1 MRRSALLLAAL
12 FVIQVLSPIIASAQ
26 TNPPTGPGD
35 WTITSTETAY
45 VNTSQQALIQGNINV
60 YGDLIVDGG
69 SLFIWG
75 SADGQRT
82 VRVYSGGSLTLINDG
97 VISSY
102 TSVCTNI
109 VAENGASLIID
120 DGRIQ
125 EACYLDLQNLDWS
138 IENAHFEDSILR
150 LTPPSAPL
158 SYSNG
163 TTYLNWTFD
172 NVDFSNLTRRPAM
185 DLTRNNM
192 NSWSTI
198 SRTMPMEF
206 TNLTIDVEMYNRGN
220 MDDNTVE
227 VDWDL
232 PTTFRHVDITD
243 QSYAN
248 RSTNYPNVGYRY
260 YNSMGQTYP
269 MFPSL
274 FAVLRSD
281 LLELEN
287 ITAHDSHEHGF
298 LMSSTNHVMMNDVSI
313 EHVLEP
319 VISSSFYRSGSGTQD
334 NLGLNIIQQT
344 GSGGNLNIS
353 NLSVKDSGI
362 VNFHSQTGHGGVDFQ
377 CNVIL
382 GKGTT
387 ITISNTSIEQSCQT
401 SYTYSKD
408 RASDYYSYSSNTRA
422 NSYQNCDGGNPNAY
436 STIKDYTTWNH
447 GLSSAD
453 SYCRLHSAF
462 VINSGDNYELT
473 MNDVSVVNSA
483 YANVHF
489 SYTTSGNDYDK
500 RHGTTLAAVIWSEGG
515 GEITNLTTEGSG
527 NASTTS
533 AYVNSN
539 MHLNAFSYGVVLEG
553 SSSSSVLYLNDSN
566 VNHSSV
572 IPSISASYWKY
583 QDWYPTAASTGTL
596 VLTDTNLTE
605 ATCGS
610 ILGSTS
616 YCNDGMVWLGSSGEF
631 LRKWS
636 FDVRV
641 VDPDGVFTPNATVNA
656 YENSIWHLGT
666 RTTGPNGSLV
676 TYIGTQYSLTRSSNY
691 SYTPHSISVTLT
703 NYSNSSSFNL
713 TGPTSIIVYDP
724 TPDAFPGDITQDW
737 DNDSDG
743 YGDNIS
749 GNNPDHFPNDSTQ
762 WNDTDGD
769 GWGDNQTG
777 NNPDRLP
784 NDSTQWNDT
793 DGDGYGDNQSGNN
806 PDRLP
811 NDATQW
817 NDADGDGYGD
827 NQNGNNPDA
836 FINDNTQWS
845 DVDFDGYGD
854 NQSGNNPDR
863 FPNDI
868 TQWNDTDA
876 DGYGDNANG
885 NNGDAFPLDSTQHY
899 DGDGDGLGDNQSGNN
914 PDPYLNDSDND
925 GYNNSVDTFPWNP
938 TQHEDLDGDGLGDNT
953 SGTAADPYP
962 NDTDND
968 GTNNTVDPFPLDPT
982 QWEDNDQDGYGDNQS
997 GNNPDPSLDDSDNDG
1012 VNNTN
1017 DAFPNNPTQTTDSD
1031 GDGWGDNPNG
1041 YPADAFPNEAS
1052 QWLDSDGDGH
1062 GDNANGVSGDAFP
1075 NNPTQWQD
1083 SDGDGYGDD
1092 QSGFP
1097 ADAYPND
1104 ASQWFDS
1111 DGDGYGD
1118 NASGT
1123 NPDAFPNDPT
1133 QWADQDG
1140 DGYGDN
1146 ASGTLADAYPSDPSQ
1161 WADSDG
1167 DGYGDNYAFSIDPQ
1181 TGLRTQSGDAFPL
1194 DGTQWSDLD
1203 GDGHGENI
1211 NGTQPDEFP
1220 YDATQWRDRDLDG
1233 FPDNYFYDLNST
1245 TGLRENQIGDA
1256 FPDDSTQWSDID
1268 GDGFGDNP
1276 NGNNPDVFPTDPT
1289 QWADADED
1297 GLGDNP
1303 NGTNPDPTPGDTDND
1318 GVPDYQDAFP
1328 YEPTQWADSDGDG
1341 YGDNWGAT
1349 SWTTLRPSSWPGRFV
1364 QNAVLVDFFPTI
1376 SAAVNDSDFDGFPD
1390 QWSSQDTGNN
1400 RAGLLLDACPL
1411 IFGNAT
1417 TAGPGCPDGDGDNVA
1432 DQDDAF
1438 PIDPTQWSDV
1448 DGDGYGDNQDG
1459 SFPDRFPNDP
1469 SQCCDVDGDGWGDN
1483 ASAEP
1488 YDAFPNDPTQWSD
1501 ADGDGFGDNPTGS
1514 NPDAFPNDS
1523 TQWLDQDND
1532 GLGDNPEGNNPDQLL
1547 GDGDNDGYPDDQ
1559 DDCPSEFGNSTY
1571 DRSGCIDSDG
1581 DGVSDSADLWPNDP
1595 SRSLDSDGDGVND
1608 PDDAFP
1614 NEPTQWIDNDID
1626 GLGDNPNGVN
1636 PDPYLDDSDN
1646 DGVINQNDAF
1656 PNEPTQWADIDGD
1669 GLGDNPE
1676 GANPDPSPNDT
1687 DNDGVQNPEDL
1698 YPLNPDQSS
1707 DSDGDGWGDN
1717 PNGLDGDQ
1725 YPNDPT
1731 QCCDTDGDGW
1741 GDNPNGTMPDAFVLD
1756 PTQWLDAD
1764 RDGFGDNPD
1773 GSNPDPSP
1781 NDTDN
1786 DGVPNNQDGWPQDP
1800 TKSLDSDGD
1809 GIEDGDENFLMTNI
1823 PATSASAVLT
1833 LALFVGALTGAAGF
1847 FMGQRGNRPNA
1858 ESSDTTRRFPSSEN
1872 IMDENDL

>member
-1 MRRSALLLAAL
+1 MKKSLVLAAL
-12 FVIQVLSPIIASAQ
+12 FLLQVLAPTIASAQ
-26 TNPPTGPGD
+26 TNPPTNSGD
-35 WTITSTETAY
+35 WTIP
-45 VNTSQQALIQGNINV
+45 VNDVTYLNNSQALVQGDVNV
-60 YGDLIVDGG
+60 YGTLILQDSSVF
-69 SLFIWG
+69 LWG
-75 SADGQRT
+75 ANNGDREFT
-82 VRVYSGGSLTLINDG
+82 IYSGGTLIVNNSIISAYSSACIDFRANTG
-97 VISSY
+97 TVISFEGSRLDTMCRVLLNSKTMY
-102 TSVCTNI
+102 FNDTTFEKSFV
-109 VAENGASLIID
+109 E
-120 DGRIQ
+120 
-125 EACYLDLQNLDWS
+125 LDLDESTSIFDSSTGQTTYHANLSFQNL
-138 IENAHFEDSILR
+138 I
-150 LTPPSAPL
+150 
-158 SYSNG
+158 
-163 TTYLNWTFD
+163 
-172 NVDFSNLTRRPAM
+172 FSNRTSDSSYYTTMLLINAPHQYITSE
-185 DLTRNNM
+185 LLFNNITFVI
-192 NSWSTI
+192 NKWNLRGIQIQDQPTFNNL
-198 SRTMPMEF
+198 RFE
-206 TNLTIDVEMYNRGN
+206 NLTMHSTYAFSTDTQAFLKADHSFIQIRRMWGS
-220 MDDNTVE
+220 TSI
-227 VDWDL
+227 
-232 PTTFRHVDITD
+232 TFNNFSLQGGPHHRAIYQKD
-243 QSYAN
+243 
-248 RSTNYPNVGYRY
+248 GY
-260 YNSMGQTYP
+260 SGQ
-269 MFPSL
+269 L
-274 FAVLRSD
+274 
-281 LLELEN
+281 N
-287 ITAHDSHEHGF
+287 
-298 LMSSTNHVMMNDVSI
+298 LMNGM
-313 EHVLEP
+313 
-319 VISSSFYRSGSGTQD
+319 
-334 NLGLNIIQQT
+334 
-344 GSGGNLNIS
+344 IS
-353 NLSVKDSGI
+353 NFGI
-362 VNFHSQTGHGGVDFQ
+362 VNYSQSSQNAPFDLGGATNALVVELKDVHLLMD
-377 CNVIL
+377 NV
-382 GKGTT
+382 
-387 ITISNTSIEQSCQT
+387 
-401 SYTYSKD
+401 
-408 RASDYYSYSSNTRA
+408 
-422 NSYQNCDGGNPNAY
+422 
-436 STIKDYTTWNH
+436 TIKDNIRSHY
-447 GLSSAD
+447 S
-453 SYCRLHSAF
+453 HSNTDYLDGSKHCTALYM
-462 VINSGDNYELT
+462 NSMESMDISNSTIENNCNYQYYNT
-473 MNDVSVVNSA
+473 YN
-483 YANVHF
+483 
-489 SYTTSGNDYDK
+489 
-500 RHGTTLAAVIWSEGG
+500 R
-515 GEITNLTTEGSG
+515 ITNNAGYSCSNTGTPNADDYTERIRAYDAECNQWTFS
-527 NASTTS
+527 AIRHETSSLSTMSIT
-533 AYVNSN
+533 
-539 MHLNAFSYGVVLEG
+539 
-553 SSSSSVLYLNDSN
+553 DSIIRDN
-566 VNHSSV
+566 NLLIHQYNHSSSANYGYRHAILTSV
-572 IPSISASYWKY
+572 GIISDGQIEISNSIIENNTNAQLVRAFLGYNN
-583 QDWYPTAASTGTL
+583 QDLAAIVNNHEL
-596 VLTDTNLTE
+596 VLSPSSTTYSYINNTRIHLP
-605 ATCGS
+605 TCYTQSVGS
-610 ILGSTS
+610 YQHAGS
-616 YCNDGMVWLGSSGEF
+616 YCKALSFDDSTINLVNSTVNQSDLEVLGGEAIVYFHLDVRVTDPDGQWTPNASVQVTENGFWNLGTQSTGSSGG
-631 LRKWS
+631 LTR
-636 FDVRV
+636 
-641 VDPDGVFTPNATVNA
+641 FTAKHFSQST
-656 YENSIWHLGT
+656 
-666 RTTGPNGSLV
+666 
-676 TYIGTQYSLTRSSNY
+676 TQYYT
-691 SYTPHSISVTLT
+691 YTPHQITVTMT
-703 NYSNSSSFNL
+703 NYSNS
-713 TGPTSIIVYDP
+713 TSVNVTQYTSVIVFDP

-769 GWGDNQTG
+769 GWGDNQNG

-784 NDSTQWNDT
+784 NDNTQWNDT

-811 NDATQW
+811 NDNTQW

-1483 ASAEP
+1483 ASADP

-1858 ESSDTTRRFPSSEN
+1858 ESSDSTRRFPSSEN